1 MIKLITWEM
10 DRSHAPADP
19 AERLK
24 LTMAQCEMVKKGVDS
39 GRTKMWGINPGGNH
53 GFSITDGDEKEIFAM
68 IAQYLPHV
76 KFKVESMLEIDEIIE
91 MLKKMQPKA

>member
-24 LTMAQCEMVKKGVDS
+24 LTMKLADMVKKSTDS
-39 GRTKMWGINPGGNH
+39 GKT
-53 GFSITDGDEKEIFAM
+53 
-68 IAQYLPHV
+68 
-76 KFKVESMLEIDEIIE
+76 
-91 MLKKMQPKA
+91 

>member
-19 AERLK
+19 AERIK
-24 LTMAQCEMVKKGVDS
+24 LTMTQCEMVKKGIDS
-39 GRTKMWGINPGGNH
+39 GRTKIWGINPGGNH
-53 GFSITDGDEKEIFAM
+53 GFSISDADEKEIFAM

-76 KFKVESMLEIDEIIE
+76 KFRVESMLSIDEVIE
-91 MLKKMQPKA
+91 TLKKTQQQS